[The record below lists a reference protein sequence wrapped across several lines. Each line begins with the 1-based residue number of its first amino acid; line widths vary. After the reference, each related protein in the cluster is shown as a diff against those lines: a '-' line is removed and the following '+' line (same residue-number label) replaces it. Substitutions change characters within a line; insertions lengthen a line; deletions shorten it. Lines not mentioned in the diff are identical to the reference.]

1 MHMAVKQKNVAL
13 NLKCKDFSKRGMF
26 MKSDFY
32 LITKVL
38 AFSFLLAGT
47 CPAQTTEPPS
57 PPQGAV
63 SLYRKVLNPVFNPGN
78 VYEVRQVSIDR
89 EDLHI
94 SLSDGVI
101 ALMQAIDGH
110 VTGAIFQG
118 EGDILL
124 FPPNRAER
132 TSLALFT
139 KAAVLNQKFKTAY
152 LRFFD
157 DRLVEELRRGFRPAT
172 NPQEFIDKWQ
182 TTVDSLARADS
193 LSLLQAMTNSGEAAS
208 SFIHLR
214 VAETALGIFDVFF
227 DTSAPEQIAVAQTAL
242 NKDGRYYDTW
252 TSFPMRSRREDGKNV
267 SSGGSA
273 HISDFRIFTKI
284 IPPTDLVAEA
294 ELTVVARKSGQR
306 TLLMEL
312 SRYLKV
318 TDVKLNN
325 QPVEF
330 IQNEAID
337 GSDLAR
343 RGNDFIAIVLPVPLE
358 KERPAKLAVRYSGP
372 VMFDSGEDVIY
383 VGNRGT
389 WYPNT
394 GPSFANFDLT
404 FEYPSGWTLV
414 ATGKSVSASS
424 QNGVQVARY
433 VSDKPIAHAGFN
445 LGKFETAT
453 TSASGVIIDAYAAKN
468 VERALSGPE
477 AHAGLHPE
485 PAKQVQRITSEA
497 AATVT
502 FLANELNPFPYSRLE
517 ITQLPALLSQSWPGL
532 IYLSSM
538 AFLTQAERRALGV
551 KDPYME
557 LLLSDLMLAHETA
570 HQWWGDA
577 VDWDS
582 YRDQWIIEALAN
594 YSALAMLE
602 RAGPEK
608 IKIVLNRY
616 RDDLLQGTANGTIS
630 EAGPVTLG
638 QRLTSSRFP
647 RAFEPVLYGRG
658 TWLIHMLRS
667 MMREASG
674 GQNDALFFGA
684 LKGLLAKSPNGKIS
698 THDLQRAFEQV
709 LPPALAYEGQKS
721 LDWFFDSWVNGVSI
735 PQFTLSDV
743 HIAPAG
749 SQVKVKGVVRQTYAD
764 KNMVTAMPVYGVD
777 KDGHSHFISF
787 LFVDEPDQEF
797 QLTAPAGTTN
807 ILLDPQG
814 SVLKR

>member
-1 MHMAVKQKNVAL
+1 
-13 NLKCKDFSKRGMF
+13 
-26 MKSDFY
+26 MKSSFY

-38 AFSFLLAGT
+38 ALGGLLAGA
-47 CPAQTTEPPS
+47 CQAQTTEPSSMPS
-57 PPQGAV
+57 GAV
-63 SLYRKVLNPVFNPGN
+63 SLYRKVLNPVFNPAN
-78 VYEVRQVSIDR
+78 VYEIRQVSINR

-94 SLSDGVI
+94 SLSDGMI
-101 ALMQAIDGH
+101 ALMQAVDGH
-110 VTGAIFQG
+110 VTGAVFQG

-124 FPPNRAER
+124 FPPDRAER

-139 KAAVLNQKFKTAY
+139 KAAVLNQTFTTAY

-157 DRLVEELRRGFRPAT
+157 DRLVEELRHGFRPAE

-182 TTVDSLARADS
+182 TSVDSLARADS

-208 SFIHLR
+208 NFIHVRL
-214 VAETALGIFDVFF
+214 AGTKLGIFDVFF
-227 DTSAPEQIAVAQTAL
+227 DTSSSEQIAVAQTTGQ
-242 NKDGRYYDTW
+242 DTHYYDTW
-252 TSFPMRSRREDGKNV
+252 TSFPMRSRRESGKNESFGSPIHVSDVRV
-267 SSGGSA
+267 SS
-273 HISDFRIFTKI
+273 KI
-284 IPPTDLVAEA
+284 IPPTDIVAEA
-294 ELTVVARKSGQR
+294 ELTVVAGKSGQR

-318 TDVKLNN
+318 TEVKLND

-372 VMFDSGEDVIY
+372 VMFDSGGEVIY
-383 VGNRGT
+383 VGARGT
-389 WYPNT
+389 WYPNP
-394 GPSFANFDLT
+394 GPVFSNFDLT
-404 FEYPSGWTLV
+404 FEYPPGWTLV
-414 ATGKSVSASS
+414 ATGKPVSASS
-424 QNGVQVARY
+424 QNGVQVARF
-433 VSDKPIAHAGFN
+433 VSDKPLAHAGFN

-453 TSASGVIIDAYAAKN
+453 TSAGGVVIDAYAAKN
-468 VERALSGPE
+468 VERALAGPE

-517 ITQLPALLSQSWPGL
+517 VTQLPALLSQSWPGL

-538 AFLTQAERRALGV
+538 AFLTQDERHAVGI

-582 YRDQWIIEALAN
+582 YRDQWIVEALAN
-594 YSALAMLE
+594 YSAMVMLE
-602 RAGPEK
+602 RTGPEK
-608 IKIVLNRY
+608 MKIVLNHY
-616 RDDLLQGTANGTIS
+616 RDDLLRSTANGTIS

-647 RAFEPVLYGRG
+647 QAFEPVLYGRG

-667 MMREASG
+667 MMREADG
-674 GQNDALFFGA
+674 GQSDARFFGA
-684 LKGLLAKSPNGKIS
+684 LKGLLAKAPNGKVS
-698 THDLQRAFEQV
+698 TRDLQHAFEQV

-721 LDWFFDSWVNGVSI
+721 LDWFFDSWVNGVSV
-735 PQFTLSDV
+735 PQFTLSDI
-743 HIAPAG
+743 HLSPAG

-764 KNMVTAMPVYGVD
+764 KNMVTAMPIYGVD

-797 QLTAPAGTTN
+797 QLTAPAGTTS

>member
-1 MHMAVKQKNVAL
+1 
-13 NLKCKDFSKRGMF
+13 
-26 MKSDFY
+26 
-32 LITKVL
+32 
-38 AFSFLLAGT
+38 
-47 CPAQTTEPPS
+47 
-57 PPQGAV
+57 
-63 SLYRKVLNPVFNPGN
+63 
-78 VYEVRQVSIDR
+78 VRQVSIDR

-94 SLSDGVI
+94 SLSDGEI

-172 NPQEFIDKWQ
+172 NAQEFIDKWQ
-182 TTVDSLARADS
+182 TTADSLARADS

-208 SFIHLR
+208 SFLHLR

-227 DTSAPEQIAVAQTAL
+227 DTSSAEQIAVAQTAM

-252 TSFPMRSRREDGKNV
+252 TSFPMRSRREDGKNA
-267 SSGGSA
+267 SFGSA
-273 HISDFRIFTKI
+273 VHVSGFRISAKI
-284 IPPTDLVAEA
+284 VPPTDLTAEA

-318 TDVKLNN
+318 TEVKLDN

-343 RGNDFIAIVLPVPLE
+343 RGNDFIAIVLPAPLE
-358 KERPAKLAVRYSGP
+358 KEHPVKLAVRYSGP
-372 VMFDSGEDVIY
+372 VMFDSGGEVIY
-383 VGNRGT
+383 VGDRGT

-394 GPSFANFDLT
+394 GPSFADFDLT
-404 FEYPSGWTLV
+404 FEYPLGWTLV
-414 ATGKSVSASS
+414 ATGKPVSSGS
-424 QNGVQVARY
+424 QNGVQVARF
-433 VSDKPIAHAGFN
+433 VSVKPIAHAGFN

-453 TSASGVIIDAYAAKN
+453 SSVGGVVIDAYAAKN
-468 VERALSGPE
+468 VERALSRPE
-477 AHAGLHPE
+477 ASAGLYPE

-497 AATVT
+497 AATVA
-502 FLANELNPFPYSRLE
+502 FLSNELNPFPYSRLE

-538 AFLTQAERRALGV
+538 AFLTSEERHALGV

-594 YSALAMLE
+594 YSALVMLE
-602 RAGPEK
+602 RANPEK
-608 IKIVLNRY
+608 MKIVLNRY
-616 RDDLLQGTANGTIS
+616 RDDLLRTTANGPIAD
-630 EAGPVTLG
+630 AGPVTLG

-647 RAFEPVLYGRG
+647 QAFEPVLYGRG

-667 MMREASG
+667 MMREANG

-698 THDLQRAFEQV
+698 TRDLQHAFEQV

-721 LDWFFDSWVNGVSI
+721 LDWFFDSWVNGASI

-743 HIAPAG
+743 HIAPAN
-749 SQVKVKGVVRQTYAD
+749 SEVKVRGVIRQTYAD
-764 KNMVTAMPVYGVD
+764 KNMVTAVPVYGVD
-777 KDGHSHFISF
+777 KSGRSYFLSF

-797 QLTAPAGTTN
+797 QLSAPAGTTS
-807 ILLDPQG
+807 IVLDPQG
-814 SVLKR
+814 SVLRR